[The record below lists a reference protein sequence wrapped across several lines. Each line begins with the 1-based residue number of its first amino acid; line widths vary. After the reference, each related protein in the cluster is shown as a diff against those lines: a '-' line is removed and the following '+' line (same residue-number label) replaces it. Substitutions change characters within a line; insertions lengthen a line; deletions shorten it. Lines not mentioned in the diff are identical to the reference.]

1 MQLTLNLEFV
11 PAPPL
16 KPPIQNH
23 RWIDV
28 SPEARMIGFTQKVE
42 ISQALR
48 DALHPVQTE
57 DEDAYNQ
64 RLYDSLWLAQ
74 HYLCQDQCPAFSFT
88 FDFLCEDR
96 TSGKIT
102 EASLR
107 LHLEV
112 REGTAALGLLED
124 F

>member
-16 KPPIQNH
+16 KSPVQNY

-28 SPEARMIGFTQKVE
+28 SPEARMIGFAQKVE

-48 DALHPVQTE
+48 NALHPLQTE

-64 RLYDSLWLAQ
+64 RLYDLLWLAH
-74 HYLCQDQCPAFSFT
+74 HYLCLDQCSSFSFT
-88 FDFLCEDR
+88 FDFLREDLTTR
-96 TSGKIT
+96 RIT
-102 EASLR
+102 DASLR
-107 LHLEV
+107 LHLEM
-112 REGTAALGLLED
+112 REGTARLGVLED